1 MEKEFFDYIVIGA
14 GSAGLASAQYATRSG
29 LKTLVID
36 ISVPGGQ
43 ALEIP
48 ELENYPGIFPAINGI
63 DFISIMQKQAQAFG
77 AKIIQAE
84 VNSID
89 KVNNKFLVHTKNV
102 EYSSYCLL
110 IATGAEH
117 KKLGIPGEKELYGR
131 GVSYC
136 AVCDGPF
143 FRNKNVVVVGG
154 GDSALN
160 EAIYLSSIA
169 KKVTI
174 IHRRN
179 KFRAAYSTVQ
189 RVLQKENIEIVY
201 NAIIKEI
208 VGSEVVSSVVVENT
222 VTNEVHSI
230 ETNAVFIFVGM
241 SPKTDLVSTIEKDNA
256 GYIITDDKMRTNVK
270 GLFCAGDVRA
280 KPLRQIVTA
289 VSDGAIAAHSAD
301 EFIQKLTENA
311 GA

>member
-1 MEKEFFDYIVIGA
+1 MEKEFFDYIIIGA
-14 GSAGLASAQYATRSG
+14 GAAGLASAQYATRSG

-48 ELENYPGIFPAINGI
+48 ELENYPGVFPSVNGI
-63 DFISIMQKQAQAFG
+63 DFISTMQKQAEFFG
-77 AKIIQAE
+77 AKIIQSE

-89 KVNNKFLVHTKNV
+89 KIAEKFIVHTKNI

-117 KKLGIPGEKELYGR
+117 KKLGVTGETEFYGR

-143 FRNKNVVVVGG
+143 FRNKDVVVIGG
-154 GDSALN
+154 GDSAIN
-160 EAIYLSSIA
+160 EALYLSSIA
-169 KKVTI
+169 KNVTV

-179 KFRAAYSTVQ
+179 KFRAAQSTVD
-189 RVLQKENIEIVY
+189 RIKQKDNVTLMY
-201 NAIIKEI
+201 DSVVKEI
-208 VGSEVVSSVVVENT
+208 VGSSVVTGVVTENVET
-222 VTNEVHSI
+222 KVISEVK
-230 ETNAVFIFVGM
+230 TDAVFVFVGM
-241 SPKTDLVSTIEKDNA
+241 SPKTGLVSTLNKDNS
-256 GYIITDDKMRTNVK
+256 GYIITDDKMQTNVP
-270 GLFCAGDVRA
+270 GLFCAGDVRS

-289 VSDGAIAAHSAD
+289 VSDGAIAAHSV
-301 EFIQKLTENA
+301 EEYIQTLNK
-311 GA
+311 